1 VSDDLA
7 VSALELVKAV
17 FRLAFC
23 DYVGKAYGHDEPYDD
38 KYTRINPELQAEA
51 ATFLTSPWAIHLGDL
66 AGFPALRVWKQA
78 QRDRLR
84 RPGSPSSPHVSA
96 PRLQLD
102 GSCGQRWLLQPADRV
117 AA

>member
-1 VSDDLA
+1 VVGDIA
-7 VSALELVKAV
+7 TCTRELVLCV

-51 ATFLTSPWAIHLGDL
+51 ANFLTSPWATHLGDL
-66 AGFPALRVWKQA
+66 AGFSAGRVWKQA
-78 QRDRLR
+78 QRDHLR
-84 RPGSPSSPHVSA
+84 RAASPSSAHVGR
-96 PRLQLD
+96 PRRQL
-102 GSCGQRWLLQPADRV
+102 GGGQRWLLEPADTV

>member
-1 VSDDLA
+1 MSDDL
-7 VSALELVKAV
+7 VISALELVKAV

-51 ATFLTSPWAIHLGDL
+51 ATFLTSPWATHLGDL
-66 AGFPALRVWKQA
+66 AGFPAQRVWKQA
-78 QRDRLR
+78 QRDHLR
-84 RPGSPSSPHVSA
+84 RAASPSSAHVGR
-96 PRLQLD
+96 PRRQL
-102 GSCGQRWLLQPADRV
+102 GGGQRWLLEPADTV